1 MLNKIFVAVFT
12 IGVFATSSFA
22 GDMISREHP
31 YLYKSP
37 RAMGMGGA
45 YVAIGGSADTLFY
58 NPAGL
63 GNLPEDEGWEYN
75 MLGLS
80 GELSENALDIIND
93 MKDAF
98 DLTDVDGDGDDSD
111 EQLAEI
117 VEILAKYRG
126 DNTHLGLSAFGSM
139 AKKSG
144 KIAFALGGIGT
155 ARADSIAHQGLGSNG
170 LFDVNAQAHYGGLGG
185 ISYDAFEGLSL
196 GAAVKFLHRESLV
209 ESFTAQELIDNQ
221 DTLEDY
227 LFEDLRESGNAFGL
241 DVGAIYNIPKLN
253 SLKPSVGLSFLNV
266 GDMDFGDAG
275 KMPMTVNLCFSINP
289 DIPTFKSLI
298 VALDYVDMF
307 NNYSQDSDIGKRLR
321 FGGELCLFS
330 KKAIGAMLR
339 TGLYQGY
346 ATFGADL
353 RLTIVTLSYVTYAE
367 EVGAY
372 AGQDDDRRHLAM
384 INIGW

>member
-1 MLNKIFVAVFT
+1 MLKRTLMT
-12 IGVFATSSFA
+12 IVILMIAATSAFSE
-22 GDMISREHP
+22 DLMTNEYP

-45 YVAIGGSADTLFY
+45 YVAVGGSADTLFY

-63 GNLPEDEGWEYN
+63 KNLPSDNGWAIN
-75 MLGLS
+75 LIGLS
-80 GELSENALDIIND
+80 GATSENAWDIVEG
-93 MKDAF
+93 MQDAF
-98 DLTDVDGDGDDSD
+98 DVGDLNNDGDSDDDQLRAVND
-111 EQLAEI
+111 E
-117 VEILAKYRG
+117 LAKYRG
-126 DNTHLGLSAFGSM
+126 DNMHLTISDFMSFAR
-139 AKKSG
+139 KKG
-144 KIAFALGGIGT
+144 KTAFALGGLAT
-155 ARADSIAHQGLGSNG
+155 AKVDGIAHQGLGANG

-185 ISYDAFEGLSL
+185 ISYDAHEGLTL
-196 GAAVKFLHRESLV
+196 GATVKFLHRESLI

-227 LFEDLRESGNAFGL
+227 LFDDLRESGNAFGI
-241 DVGAIYNIPKLN
+241 DVGAMYDIPALASFN
-253 SLKPSVGLSFLNV
+253 PSVGLSFLNV

-275 KMPMTVNLCFSINP
+275 KLPMTVNLGLSINP

-339 TGLYQGY
+339 AGLYQGY

-353 RLTIVTLSYVTYAE
+353 RLTVVTLSYVTYAE
-367 EVGAY
+367 EIGAY

-384 INIGW
+384 INVGW